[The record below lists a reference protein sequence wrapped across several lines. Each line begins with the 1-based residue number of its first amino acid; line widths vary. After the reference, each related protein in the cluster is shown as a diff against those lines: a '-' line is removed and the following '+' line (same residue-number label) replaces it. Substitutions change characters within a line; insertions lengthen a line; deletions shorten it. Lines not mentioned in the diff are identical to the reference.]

1 MALRLARPV
10 ALRSAWRWLVWCG
23 VLGLMAGCAA
33 TSITSQVQSFGRWPE
48 GRKPGTF
55 AFDVL
60 PSQQV
65 QAKAH
70 GAAQATTPGT
80 LQAAAL
86 PSLQALGFTALPPDQ
101 ADRAEVLVQL
111 GLDVRAEPRMR
122 YEPFVPYPYF
132 SPYPYPHGP
141 VSPRWRAGMAW
152 GGPAWVAS
160 MDSPWV
166 TVRVSVILRDRH
178 TGQVLYETHAS
189 HDRIGAADEAV
200 LPWLFDA
207 ALRDFPNPPPG
218 PRVID
223 IPLPLPR
230 PPGGSEGR

>member
-23 VLGLMAGCAA
+23 VLWLMAGCAA

-65 QAKAH
+65 QANAH
-70 GAAQATTPGT
+70 RTAPGT

-86 PSLQALGFTALPPDQ
+86 PSLQALGFTLLSSDQ
-101 ADRAEVLVQL
+101 TDRAEVLVQL

-132 SPYPYPHGP
+132 PPYPYPHGP
-141 VSPRWRAGMAW
+141 LSPRWRAGVVW
-152 GGPAWVAS
+152 GGPGWVAS
-160 MDSPWV
+160 MDPPWL
-166 TVRVSVILRDRH
+166 TMRVSVVLRDRQS
-178 TGQVLYETHAS
+178 GQVLYETHAS
-189 HDRIGAADEAV
+189 HDRIGAVDEAA
-200 LPWLFDA
+200 LPYLFEA

-223 IPLPLPR
+223 IPLPGAL
-230 PPGGSEGR
+230 EGR

>member
-23 VLGLMAGCAA
+23 VLWLMAGCAA

-65 QAKAH
+65 QGPAH
-70 GAAQATTPGT
+70 GTAPGT
-80 LQAAAL
+80 LQTAAL
-86 PSLQALGFTALPPDQ
+86 PSLQALGFTLLPSDHTE
-101 ADRAEVLVQL
+101 RAEVLVQL
-111 GLDVRAEPRMR
+111 SLDVRAEPRMR

-132 SPYPYPHGP
+132 PPYPYPHGP
-141 VSPRWRAGMAW
+141 ASPRWRAGVLW
-152 GGPAWVAS
+152 GGPGWVAS
-160 MDSPWV
+160 MDPPWY
-166 TVRVSVILRDRH
+166 TMRVSVLLRDRQS
-178 TGQVLYETHAS
+178 GQVLYETHAS
-189 HDRIGAADEAV
+189 HDRIGVVDEAA
-200 LPWLFDA
+200 LPYLFEA

-223 IPLPLPR
+223 IPLPQSQGAS
-230 PPGGSEGR
+230 GGR